1 MTKEFLEGC
10 LAEGMSL
17 DKIGALTGKHPSTV
31 SYHLQKHGLR
41 PENRAKYASKGGLS
55 RDVLEGLV
63 AEGLSL
69 RGMARRLDRSPST
82 VRHWLDKHGLRS
94 RYRDRNRELI
104 REARAAGR
112 NTAELTCRRHGPT
125 EYYLAP
131 NGSYCCK
138 RCRRERVAEWRRRAK
153 RRLVEEA
160 GGRCVVCGYDAA
172 PAALHFHHLDP
183 SKKSFGLAMAGNTR
197 AFERMREEAKKC
209 VLLCGN
215 CHAEV
220 ELGLTQLP
228 QSEAVENES
237 AGANLT
243 RKAA

>member
-10 LAEGMSL
+10 LAEGLSL
-17 DKIGALTGKHPSTV
+17 DQIAARTGRHPSTV
-31 SYHLQKHGLR
+31 SYHLRKHGLR
-41 PENRAKYASKGGLS
+41 PENRAKYSSKGGLS
-55 RDVLEGLV
+55 RLVLEELV

-82 VRHWLDKHGLRS
+82 IRHWLDKYGLKS
-94 RYRDRNRELI
+94 RYRNRNRELV

-112 NTAELTCRRHGPT
+112 NTAELVCRHHGPT
-125 EYYLAP
+125 DFYLAP

-153 RRLVEEA
+153 RKLVQEA
-160 GGRCVVCGYDAA
+160 GGRCVVCGYDTA

-183 SKKSFGLAMAGNTR
+183 SQKSFGLAMAGKTR
-197 AFERMREEAKKC
+197 SLERMREEAKKC

-220 ELGLTQLP
+220 ELGLTELP
-228 QSEAVENES
+228 GSEVAETR
-237 AGANLT
+237 AADANLT
-243 RKAA
+243 RRAA

>member
-10 LAEGMSL
+10 LAEGLSL
-17 DKIGALTGKHPSTV
+17 DQIAARAGRHTSTV
-31 SYHLQKHGLR
+31 SYYLQKHGLR
-41 PENRAKYASKGGLS
+41 PENRAKYAPRGGLP
-55 RDVLEGLV
+55 RQLLEDLV

-69 RGMARRLDRSPST
+69 RGMARRVDRSPST
-82 VRHWLDKHGLRS
+82 VRHWLDKYGLKP
-94 RYRDRNRELI
+94 RYRNGNRERV
-104 REARAAGR
+104 REARAAGK
-112 NTAELTCRRHGPT
+112 TTTELVCKRHGPT
-125 EYYLAP
+125 EFYVAP

-153 RRLVEEA
+153 RTLVDEA
-160 GGRCVVCGYDAA
+160 GGRCAVCGYDKT

-183 SKKSFGLAMAGNTR
+183 SKKEFGLAMAGNTR
-197 AFERMREEAKKC
+197 SFERMRTEARKC

-215 CHAEV
+215 CHVEV

-228 QSEAVENES
+228 ESEAAEDGP

-243 RKAA
+243 KRAA